1 MTRAA
6 TLLLALLV
14 ACTTTTEAPV
24 EPPPAE
30 PRSGPVLYYLR
41 RTTLAS
47 MDLASGRRTTLAELP
62 SADAALAPDATRMV
76 VVEETSPL
84 GSSPEGFRKP
94 ALLIGPTEEWAI
106 TELGPGRSPLWAP
119 DGSAVAAIARVRGG
133 EGCPGVETE
142 GGGCPATEE
151 VVAYD
156 PAAPA
161 EPPETLAGPALGY
174 SLLGWSGE
182 TVLALRAPGEA
193 VLGDEELP
201 YRPAELWGAS
211 PVGEIFLQVDDDGA
225 RFIRVDAQAPSAEV
239 DLDGARLGD
248 GTWSF
253 DGSTVAVV
261 LLEPVGARLSSRLA
275 LIDSESGAVSEV
287 PGGSGAQGQVVWSGD
302 SKRFAYVRV
311 DPDKKSRLQA
321 VMCTVELDCRP
332 LFSWGQGVTLLGLR

>member
-1 MTRAA
+1 MTRA
-6 TLLLALLV
+6 TGLLLALLV
-14 ACTTTTEAPV
+14 ACTTTTEAPD
-24 EPPPAE
+24 EPSPAE
-30 PRSGPVLYYLR
+30 PGPGPVLYYLR

-47 MDLASGRRTTLAELP
+47 MDLASGRRNTLAELP
-62 SADAALAPDATRMV
+62 SADAALAPDTTRMV

-84 GSSPEGFRKP
+84 GSFPEGFRKP

-106 TELGPGRSPLWAP
+106 TELGPGRSPRWAP
-119 DGSAVAAIARVRGG
+119 DGSAVAAIARAKG

-161 EPPETLAGPALGY
+161 DPPEKLAGPALGY

-193 VLGDEELP
+193 VLGDDELP

-211 PVGEIFLQVDDDGA
+211 PAGEIFLQVDDDGA
-225 RFIRVDAQAPSAEV
+225 RFTRVDAQAPAAEV

-248 GTWSF
+248 GAWSF
-253 DGSTVAVV
+253 DGSTVAVA
-261 LLEPVGARLSSRLA
+261 LLEPVGVRLSSRLA
-275 LIDSESGAVSEV
+275 LIDTESGAVSEV
-287 PGGSGAQGQVVWSGD
+287 PGGGGAQGQVVWSAD

-321 VMCTVELDCRP
+321 VVCTVEFDCRP

>member
-1 MTRAA
+1 MTRAGA
-6 TLLLALLV
+6 LLLALLV
-14 ACTTTTEAPV
+14 ACTTTTETPEA
-24 EPPPAE
+24 PPPAE
-30 PRSGPVLYYLR
+30 PGRGPVLYYLR

-47 MDLASGRRTTLAELP
+47 MDLASGRRNTLAELP

-84 GSSPEGFRKP
+84 GSPEGFRKP

-119 DGSAVAAIARVRGG
+119 DGSAVAAIAPVKD
-133 EGCPGVETE
+133 EGCPGAEAE
-142 GGGCPATEE
+142 GAGCRATEE

-161 EPPETLAGPALGY
+161 DPPERLAGAALGY
-174 SLLGWSGE
+174 TLLGWSGE

-193 VLGDEELP
+193 ALGDEELP

-211 PVGEIFLQVDDDGA
+211 PAGEIFLLVDDYGA
-225 RFIRVDAQAPSAEV
+225 RFMRVDAQAPSAEV

-248 GTWSF
+248 GAWSF

-261 LLEPVGARLSSRLA
+261 LLEPVGARLSSTLA
-275 LIDSESGAVSEV
+275 LIDTESGAVTEV
-287 PGGSGAQGQVVWSGD
+287 PGGSRAQGQVVWSGD

-311 DPDKKSRLQA
+311 DPDQKSRLQA
-321 VMCTVELDCRP
+321 VICTVELDCRA
-332 LFSWGQGVTLLGLR
+332 LFSWGQGITLLGLS

>member
-6 TLLLALLV
+6 PLLLALLV
-14 ACTTTTEAPV
+14 ACTTTTETPD
-24 EPPPAE
+24 EPTPAE
-30 PRSGPVLYYLR
+30 PGPGPALYYLR

-47 MDLASGRRTTLAELP
+47 MDLTTGRRNTLAELP
-62 SADAALAPDATRMV
+62 SADAALAPDTTRMV

-84 GSSPEGFRKP
+84 GSFPEGFRKP

-106 TELGPGRSPLWAP
+106 TELGPGRSPRWAP
-119 DGSAVAAIARVRGG
+119 DGSVVAAIARVKGS
-133 EGCPGVETE
+133 EECPGVETE

-156 PAAPA
+156 PAAPTA
-161 EPPETLAGPALGY
+161 PPETLAGPALGY

-193 VLGDEELP
+193 VLGDAELP
-201 YRPAELWGAS
+201 YPPAELWGAS
-211 PVGEIFLQVDDDGA
+211 PAGEIFLQVDDDGA
-225 RFIRVDAQAPSAEV
+225 RFMRVDAQAPSAEI
-239 DLDGARLGD
+239 DLGGARLGN
-248 GTWSF
+248 GAWSF

-261 LLEPVGARLSSRLA
+261 LLDPVGARVSTRLV
-275 LIDSESGAVSEV
+275 LIDTESGAVSEV
-287 PGGSGAQGQVVWSGD
+287 PGGAGAQGQVVWSAD

-311 DPDKKSRLQA
+311 DPDEKSRLQA
-321 VMCTVELDCRP
+321 VACTVEPACRP

>member
-6 TLLLALLV
+6 ALLLALLM
-14 ACTTTTEAPV
+14 ACTTTTEAPDG
-24 EPPPAE
+24 PAPAE
-30 PRSGPVLYYLR
+30 PSPGAVLYYLR

-47 MDLASGRRTTLAELP
+47 MDLASGRQNTLAELP
-62 SADAALAPDATRMV
+62 SADAALAPDTTRMV
-76 VVEETSPL
+76 VVEETSPR

-94 ALLIGPTEEWAI
+94 SLLVGPTEEWAI
-106 TELGPGRSPLWAP
+106 TELGPGRSPLWAA
-119 DGSAVAAIARVRGG
+119 DGSAVAAIAPVKG

-156 PAAPA
+156 PAAPT
-161 EPPETLAGPALGY
+161 ESPETLAGAALGY

-261 LLEPVGARLSSRLA
+261 LLEPVGVRLSSRLA
-275 LIDSESGAVSEV
+275 LIDTESGAVSEV
-287 PGGSGAQGQVVWSGD
+287 PGGGGAQGQVVWSGD

-321 VMCTVELDCRP
+321 VMCTVDLDCRP
-332 LFSWGQGVTLLGLR
+332 LFSWVQGVTLLGLG